1 MRYGGKLLWLLLVL
15 FFAAPALPVQAAEPD
30 IGASSAI
37 VIEASTGRVVYEKN
51 ADRREYPASLTKMM
65 TCILGQELGDPAASV
80 TISGDAAAVEDS
92 YLGLAAGDKLSLQEL
107 LTGMMLESDNGA
119 AAAVSQYL
127 ASSRAAFA
135 DKMNRKAQELG
146 ATQTHFHNPNGLPD
160 PEHYSTARDLA
171 KIAAGGMR
179 LPQFRQ
185 IVGTREQT
193 IRCQQPAGKTLRATN
208 TNELLGKYPGMTGI
222 KTGWTE
228 AAGGCLAA
236 AARRGG
242 VELIA
247 VVLHS
252 PTMETR
258 FSDAAALLDYSFGQV
273 QAEKGVDQART
284 EKTLLVRGGKDYKVS
299 AHPAADV
306 YFPLIGGE
314 GAEHYSVRYDIPL
327 VVQAPV
333 QAGDTVGSLIV
344 CYHGEEVERIDML
357 ADSAIEP
364 GISLLS
370 FFVGVGNGI
379 LQGLQGLFAR

>member
-65 TCILGQELGDPAASV
+65 TCILGLELGDPAASV

-284 EKTLLVRGGKDYKVS
+284 EKTRVGDEQGA
-299 AHPAADV
+299 AH
-306 YFPLIGGE
+306 GGE
-314 GAEHYSVRYDIPL
+314 VMGDVRAQLGGGAPFNDQMR
-327 VVQAPV
+327 
-333 QAGDTVGSLIV
+333 
-344 CYHGEEVERIDML
+344 HGAKLEGGH
-357 ADSAIEP
+357 ADS
-364 GISLLS
+364 
-370 FFVGVGNGI
+370 
-379 LQGLQGLFAR
+379 

>member
-65 TCILGQELGDPAASV
+65 TCILGLELGDPAASV

-160 PEHYSTARDLA
+160 PEHY
-171 KIAAGGMR
+171 
-179 LPQFRQ
+179 
-185 IVGTREQT
+185 
-193 IRCQQPAGKTLRATN
+193 
-208 TNELLGKYPGMTGI
+208 
-222 KTGWTE
+222 
-228 AAGGCLAA
+228 
-236 AARRGG
+236 
-242 VELIA
+242 
-247 VVLHS
+247 
-252 PTMETR
+252 
-258 FSDAAALLDYSFGQV
+258 
-273 QAEKGVDQART
+273 
-284 EKTLLVRGGKDYKVS
+284 
-299 AHPAADV
+299 
-306 YFPLIGGE
+306 
-314 GAEHYSVRYDIPL
+314 
-327 VVQAPV
+327 
-333 QAGDTVGSLIV
+333 
-344 CYHGEEVERIDML
+344 
-357 ADSAIEP
+357 
-364 GISLLS
+364 
-370 FFVGVGNGI
+370 
-379 LQGLQGLFAR
+379 